1 MKAAAWL
8 EQMLET
14 GWSVLLAIVPLAL
27 VFLVFQALFL
37 RMPAKEVLRIL
48 LGTALAALGLFLFL
62 LGVGLAFLPFGR
74 ITGEALG
81 ALPQQWLVVPLG
93 VLLGFVTTW
102 GEPAVRILADQV
114 EEASGGSIRRSLVL
128 ATVCVGVALAVGLG
142 LFRIDH
148 EVPLLVLLVPGY
160 GIMLGAMWL
169 CRTEFVAIGADAGG
183 VATGP
188 LANSFLLALAF
199 GASSTMGGQD
209 PLVHGL
215 GLVALIALAPA
226 LSVTLLGIVVGR
238 KEQRKES
245 PS

>member
-1 MKAAAWL
+1 
-8 EQMLET
+8 
-14 GWSVLLAIVPLAL
+14 
-27 VFLVFQALFL
+27 
-37 RMPAKEVLRIL
+37 
-48 LGTALAALGLFLFL
+48 
-62 LGVGLAFLPFGR
+62 LAFLPFGR

-81 ALPQQWLVVPLG
+81 ALPQLWLVVPLG
-93 VLLGFVTTW
+93 VLLGVVTTG

-128 ATVCVGVALAVGLG
+128 VTVCVGVALAVGLG

-148 EVPLLVLLVPGY
+148 EIPLLVLLVPGY

-169 CRTEFVAIGADAGG
+169 CRTDFVAIGADAGG

-226 LSVTLLGIVVGR
+226 LSVMVLGIVVGR
-238 KEQRKES
+238 KGQRKES